1 MKETRYRVQTR
12 EQGKGQVMKGSLG
25 TARANSRGWE
35 TLRKE
40 KKKKKKN
47 WERTSRG
54 EQEEY
59 AKLFGI
65 DEISP

>member
-40 KKKKKKN
+40 KKN